1 MVVFNGNGLWKKIGM
16 VVGTISAILI
26 FYWQLGDRV
35 QARIDTTVELSEI
48 KTTTKITEIEN
59 KFVSSL
65 DKFQRQQDTRY
76 WMQLR
81 EMARI
86 ELARIARGLIG
97 NPNNT
102 NLLSDQKYW
111 QEVYDRA
118 TRELD
123 KILNP

>member
-1 MVVFNGNGLWKKIGM
+1 VFNGNGLWKKIGM

-86 ELARIARGLIG
+86 ELARIARELIG

>member
-86 ELARIARGLIG
+86 ELARIARELIG

>member
-1 MVVFNGNGLWKKIGM
+1 MALFNGEGLWKKIGM
-16 VVGTISAILI
+16 IVGTISAILI

-35 QARIDTTVELSEI
+35 QARIDTTILLSET
-48 KTTTKITEIEN
+48 KTITKIVEVEN
-59 KFVSSL
+59 EFVSSL

-86 ELARIARGLIG
+86 ELARIARELIG